1 MLRVTG
7 FPVAVSVLLAPMA
20 ARLGAR
26 HPRLSVR
33 ITEAAVPAIFDLLF
47 EGAADLAVVESTP
60 HNPPMSDTRFDQQPL
75 LDDPFD
81 LVVPDAHA
89 LVAGT
94 ASTWPRRR
102 TSRGSPRCRR
112 ARAGSR

>member
-20 ARLGAR
+20 ARLGER

-33 ITEAAVPAIFDLLF
+33 ITEAVVPAIFDLLF

-60 HNPPMSDTRFDQQPL
+60 HNPPMSDTRFDQEPL

-81 LVVPDAHA
+81 LVVPAGHA
-89 LVAGT
+89 LAGRSG
-94 ASTWPRRR
+94 STWPRRHA
-102 TSRGSPRCRR
+102 SRGSRRCRR

>member
-7 FPVAVSVLLAPMA
+7 FPVAVSVLLAPLA
-20 ARLGAR
+20 ARLGER

-33 ITEAAVPAIFDLLF
+33 ITEAVVPAIFDLLF

-75 LDDPFD
+75 LDEP
-81 LVVPDAHA
+81 VRPGGAGRPRA
-89 LVAGT
+89 GRAGT
-94 ASTWPRRR
+94 AVTEG
-102 TSRGSPRCRR
+102 T
-112 ARAGSR
+112 AA